1 MNKLLLTVAL
11 ACLSLAVFAQDTPQ
25 DIAKKDLP
33 KLAKCFI
40 CTDDGDE
47 KPAGGVMYKGKAYYF
62 CNANEIKAFKK
73 DPEAYIPAVV
83 PREMPAFELKDETG
97 KLWNA
102 DAMKG
107 KLVLIDFWATW
118 CKPCIAMFPMVHKLR
133 EKNASKGFEV
143 LSVSID
149 ESRPELDKFLKK
161 HSFSNPVLHDT
172 AKTWN
177 AFSIKLIPAMYLV
190 RDGKIVAQWIGK
202 TSEKELAAA
211 IEANLP
217 K

>member
-1 MNKLLLTVAL
+1 MKQLFALLIAVSAL
-11 ACLSLAVFAQDTPQ
+11 AVAQDKPA

-33 KLAKCFI
+33 KLAKCLM
-40 CTDDGDE
+40 CTDEGDE
-47 KPAGGVMYKGKAYYF
+47 KPAGGVMYKGKAHYF

-73 DPEAYIPAVV
+73 DPEAYIPAVL
-83 PREMPAFELKDETG
+83 PRELPAFELKDEAG
-97 KLWNA
+97 KVWNA
-102 DAMKG
+102 EAMKG
-107 KLVLIDFWATW
+107 KLVLIDFWATS
-118 CKPCIAMFPMVHKLR
+118 CKPCIAMFPTVHKLR

-149 ESRPELDKFLKK
+149 QSRPELDKFLKK
-161 HSFSNPVLHDT
+161 HSFPNPVLHDT

-177 AFSIKLIPAMYLV
+177 AFSIKSIPAMYLV
-190 RDGKIVAQWIGK
+190 KDGKIVAQWIGK